1 MRILVVDD
9 NPDIRMLLVS
19 LLQRAQ
25 HEVIEAA
32 DGVAVQ
38 QWVADTEPDLII
50 LDLMMPEVDGWDAL
64 EKLKADPSTKDI
76 PVIISSALDEREDIA
91 KALDM
96 GAIDYVSKPWD
107 ASDFVQRIG
116 LAGASKVKR
125 K

>member
-19 LLQRAQ
+19 ILQRAQ

-50 LDLMMPEVDGWDAL
+50 LDLMMPEVDGWEAL
-64 EKLKADPSTKDI
+64 EMLKADPSTKDI
-76 PVIISSALDEREDIA
+76 PVIISSALDEREDYA
-91 KALDM
+91 KALEM
-96 GAIDYVSKPWD
+96 GAVDYVPKPWD
-107 ASDFVQRIG
+107 ASDLVQRVG
-116 LAGASKVKR
+116 LASAARAKSA
-125 K
+125 